1 VKRPFSETLTEDARA
16 ENPKTHPWKRY
27 LRYLKWYGIGVVV
40 VAIILASVGYSGA
53 GWEGVKNGLTWAG
66 LFTLFGLPVAGLFI
80 NITFWSGYANRWGE
94 YIYKKE
100 LEGEAKSNEED
111 Y

>member
-1 VKRPFSETLTEDARA
+1 MKRPFSETLTEDARA

-53 GWEGVKNGLTWAG
+53 GWEGVKNGLTG
-66 LFTLFGLPVAGLFI
+66 LGFSRCSDCQWQAFSSTSLFGVVMPTDGV
-80 NITFWSGYANRWGE
+80 NIFT
-94 YIYKKE
+94 KK
-100 LEGEAKSNEED
+100 N
-111 Y
+111 